1 MAGVPGPSHRSRSEA
16 RETEIL
22 HGGGRAYSDAD
33 ETQVLR
39 GAPEASA
46 ADTDRTAV
54 LPSVGSADT
63 RIPGDGSDARRPD
76 STRADG
82 WSAFDRPS
90 ARRTDAFPAAG
101 ETRPAPAVRDPWADQ
116 PEESER
122 PARSARSEGPGAT
135 HDPHEVT
142 VQLDGVGLH
151 LDNMLRAAKDAPRG
165 SESSDGPVFVDES
178 GRRSRRFRRIGM
190 AVGLA
195 CAVYAVVIV
204 ATLLSG
210 NSDAPWLPV
219 ENPKEKRRPGR
230 HPAAARGVGT
240 AALRHRQRLARYF
253 ADGEH
258 GRDRVPGRRRQR
270 VRRLGH
276 RREPGHLGRP
286 EAVGHEEHHQA
297 GHRFHPGPGSAHAAH
312 HQRPRPEPDGRRRP
326 HRGAD
331 RSRDHRRTRNR
342 DGRER
347 PERSLSS
354 SGGARHQRLRARRP
368 VPGVHLLMASR
379 TRRHGPATGA
389 PDGSRRRRVPMRLLL
404 PSLVLVALMAMLM
417 LRGYVHSEILAD
429 HRVQPATAN
438 DKVPS
443 QILKGGPVIDTRSG
457 RTTTLRVPDNS
468 VVLTFD
474 DGPDPEWTPKVLDAL
489 KRNNAHAVFF
499 ITGTMASRYPD
510 LVQRMVDEGHEIGL
524 HTFNHPDLSYQS
536 KKRIDWELS
545 QNQLALAGS
554 VGIRSSLF
562 RPPYSSKSVNMDNN
576 SWPVT
581 EYIGGRGYITVVND
595 TDSEDWRKPGV
606 EEIVRNSMPKSGK
619 GAIVLMHDSGGD
631 RHQTVQALDKFI
643 PQLQARGYEFQNLTE
658 ALDAPSAHTQV
669 TGLELWK
676 GKAWIFLVH
685 ASDNITAVL
694 VVGLAIIGSL
704 VLARFGLMLLL
715 SAMHARRTRRRD
727 FVWGPNAPVTEP
739 ASVLVPAY
747 NEAKCIEN
755 TVQSLMRS
763 EHPIEVI
770 VIDDGSSD
778 GTARIVEAM
787 GLPNVRVIRQLN
799 GGKPSA
805 LNRGLANARYDLI
818 VMMDG
823 DTVFEPATVRELV
836 QPFADPRVGAVAGN
850 AKVGNKDTLI
860 GAWQHIEYVMGF
872 NLDRRMYDVL
882 QCMPTIPGAVGAFRR
897 SALERVGGMSDDTL
911 AEDTDITMAI
921 HRDGWRVV
929 YEEKA
934 RAWTEAPE
942 SVQQLWSQRYRWS
955 YGTMQAIWKHRKAL
969 VEKGPSGRFG
979 RVGLPLVSLFM
990 VLAPL
995 LAPLID
1001 VFLIYGL
1008 IFGPTEKTILA
1019 WFGVL
1024 AVQAACAAYAFIL
1037 DRERLTPLISLPL
1050 QQILYRQLMYVVLLQ
1065 SWITALTGGRLRWQK
1080 LRRKGGVS
1088 APPTVPT
1095 QRRQIMDER
1104 PVR

>member
-1 MAGVPGPSHRSRSEA
+1 MA
-16 RETEIL
+16 T
-22 HGGGRAYSDAD
+22 
-33 ETQVLR
+33 
-39 GAPEASA
+39 
-46 ADTDRTAV
+46 
-54 LPSVGSADT
+54 
-63 RIPGDGSDARRPD
+63 
-76 STRADG
+76 
-82 WSAFDRPS
+82 
-90 ARRTDAFPAAG
+90 
-101 ETRPAPAVRDPWADQ
+101 
-116 PEESER
+116 
-122 PARSARSEGPGAT
+122 
-135 HDPHEVT
+135 
-142 VQLDGVGLH
+142 
-151 LDNMLRAAKDAPRG
+151 
-165 SESSDGPVFVDES
+165 
-178 GRRSRRFRRIGM
+178 
-190 AVGLA
+190 
-195 CAVYAVVIV
+195 
-204 ATLLSG
+204 
-210 NSDAPWLPV
+210 
-219 ENPKEKRRPGR
+219 
-230 HPAAARGVGT
+230 
-240 AALRHRQRLARYF
+240 
-253 ADGEH
+253 
-258 GRDRVPGRRRQR
+258 
-270 VRRLGH
+270 
-276 RREPGHLGRP
+276 
-286 EAVGHEEHHQA
+286 
-297 GHRFHPGPGSAHAAH
+297 
-312 HQRPRPEPDGRRRP
+312 
-326 HRGAD
+326 
-331 RSRDHRRTRNR
+331 
-342 DGRER
+342 
-347 PERSLSS
+347 
-354 SGGARHQRLRARRP
+354 
-368 VPGVHLLMASR
+368 R
-379 TRRHGPATGA
+379 TRRTGA
-389 PDGSRRRRVPMRLLL
+389 APVSRRRLPMRLLL
-404 PSLVLVALMAMLM
+404 PCLLLCALMAMLM

-429 HRVQPATAN
+429 YRVAPSTAN
-438 DKVPS
+438 DKVP
-443 QILKGGPVIDTRSG
+443 QEILEGGPVIDTRSG
-457 RTTTLRVPDNS
+457 RSISMDVPDDT

-474 DGPDPEWTPKVLDAL
+474 DGPDPEWTPKVLDTL
-489 KRNNAHAVFF
+489 KKYDAHAVFF

-562 RPPYSSKSVNMDNN
+562 RPPYSSKAANMDNN

-595 TDSEDWRKPGV
+595 TESEDWRKPGV
-606 EEIVRNSMPKSGK
+606 EAIVRNSTPENGE

-631 RHQTVQALDKFI
+631 RHQTVQALGRLI
-643 PQLQARGYEFQNLTE
+643 PQLQKKGYEFQNLTE
-658 ALDAPSAHTQV
+658 ALHAPSAHTEV

-676 GKAWIFLVH
+676 GKAWIFLVG
-685 ASDNITAVL
+685 ASSSITAVL
-694 VVGLAIIGSL
+694 VVCLAVIGFL
-704 VLARFGLMLLL
+704 VFARFGLMLLL
-715 SAMHARRTRRRD
+715 SGAHARRTRRRD

-739 ASVLVPAY
+739 VSVLVPAY

-755 TVQSLMRS
+755 TVRSLMRS

-778 GTARIVEAM
+778 GTARLVEGL

-799 GGKPSA
+799 AGKPAA
-805 LNRGLANARYDLI
+805 LNRGLANARHDLI

-911 AEDTDITMAI
+911 AEDTDITMAM

-929 YEEKA
+929 YAEKA

-955 YGTMQAIWKHRKAL
+955 YGTMQAIWKHRRAL
-969 VEKGPSGRFG
+969 VERGPSGRFG

-990 VLAPL
+990 VVAPL

-1008 IFGPTEKTILA
+1008 VFGPTDKTILA

-1024 AVQAACAAYAFIL
+1024 AIQLTCAAYAFVL

-1088 APPTVPT
+1088 APPSAPAGRGQVVGG
-1095 QRRQIMDER
+1095 R
-1104 PVR
+1104 PI